1 MRRIIDR
8 IREKVRSGQYGL
20 TFHAIEEM
28 AEEGF
33 EEEDFEQAMVSGR
46 VVRRQRDRLG
56 RRKYT
61 VEGWRAM
68 RDLCE
73 QCVDFQIP
81 QNRWWL
87 LPFTMQPKGHN
98 GGRYGR

>member
-56 RRKYT
+56 RGKYT
-61 VEGWRAM
+61 VEGLARDERPLRAVC
-68 RDLCE
+68 RFSDTAESLVVITIYDATE
-73 QCVDFQIP
+73 G
-81 QNRWWL
+81 
-87 LPFTMQPKGHN
+87 T
-98 GGRYGR
+98 

>member
-33 EEEDFEQAMVSGR
+33 EEEDFEQAMMTGR
-46 VVRRQRDRLG
+46 IVRRQTDRLG

-61 VEGWRAM
+61 VEGLARDERSLRAVC
-68 RDLCE
+68 RFSDTGASLVVITIYDASE
-73 QCVDFQIP
+73 
-81 QNRWWL
+81 R
-87 LPFTMQPKGHN
+87 T
-98 GGRYGR
+98 